1 MRFFVPIG
9 LAALCLLLAASGGA
23 SSTTRLNV
31 SPKHGHPKSTYTI
44 SFKAEFASSKAT
56 KTDYVIGALNS
67 TSANCHR
74 GISSFGYTQSGPY
87 KVGQTVRF
95 LVHPKAGL
103 CPGVFHGVAHW
114 QKREGDHFR
123 DVRVGRFAFR
133 VLSR

>member
-1 MRFFVPIG
+1 MRLLIPIA
-9 LAALCLLLAASGGA
+9 LAALCLLLAEGGGA
-23 SSTTRLNV
+23 SSTTPLNA
-31 SPKHGHPKSTYTI
+31 SPKHGHPYSTYTI

-56 KTDYVIGALNS
+56 KTDYVIGAVNS
-67 TSANCHR
+67 TSGNCHR
-74 GISSFGYTQSGPY
+74 GISSFGKTQSGPY

-95 LVHPKAGL
+95 VLHPKSGF

-114 QKREGDHFR
+114 QKKVGDRIR